1 VLEPM
6 MLPPECPT
14 CGRTFL
20 SWPSVSRHLRL
31 DHTPADEDEQ
41 LTVDVILAAR
51 SDEEPPPAA
60 PAPTRETRLQ
70 DQLAR
75 PWLLGAVVWLV
86 ALYGLSRLGI
96 PLATLV
102 AWSFVGA
109 AVVGVVVVRAWA
121 RSELQ
126 LQQSLRRRDQP
137 PL

>member
-1 VLEPM
+1 

-31 DHTPADEDEQ
+31 DHTPTDEEDQ
-41 LTVDVILAAR
+41 LTVDEILAAR
-51 SDEEPPPAA
+51 AEDQPPVVPPPG
-60 PAPTRETRLQ
+60 PTARVQE
-70 DQLAR
+70 QLAR
-75 PWLLGAVVWLV
+75 PWLVGVVVWLV

-96 PLATLV
+96 SLATLV
-102 AWSFVGA
+102 GWSFVGA
-109 AVVGVVVVRAWA
+109 VVVGVVVVRAWA

-126 LQQSLRRRDQP
+126 MQQTLRRRNQP

>member
-1 VLEPM
+1 MLEPL

-31 DHTPADEDEQ
+31 DHTPTDEDEQ

-51 SDEEPPPAA
+51 SDEEQPPVAPPPA
-60 PAPTRETRLQ
+60 REAFLQ

-75 PWLLGAVVWLV
+75 PWLLGIVVWLV

-102 AWSFVGA
+102 GWSFVGA
-109 AVVGVVVVRAWA
+109 VVVGVVVVRAWA

-126 LQQSLRRRDQP
+126 LQQSLRRRDRP